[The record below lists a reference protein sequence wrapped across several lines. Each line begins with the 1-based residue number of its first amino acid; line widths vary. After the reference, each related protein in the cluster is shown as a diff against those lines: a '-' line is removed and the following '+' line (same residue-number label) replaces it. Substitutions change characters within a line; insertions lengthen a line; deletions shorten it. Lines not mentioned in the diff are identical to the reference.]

1 MKIWILVT
9 NGVTTS
15 SSTSSR
21 FSGNCMAEPQAGN
34 VILNEQTSELKRQKG
49 RAPFLPLF
57 VQTFCFASISQTT
70 LFIDDESQ
78 FDERRQEKEHEVESG
93 YGLRSCDISIC

>member
-1 MKIWILVT
+1 MKLLMLVT
-9 NGVTTS
+9 SGVTAS

-49 RAPFLPLF
+49 GLLFFLLLYKQF
-57 VQTFCFASISQTT
+57 VLQA
-70 LFIDDESQ
+70 
-78 FDERRQEKEHEVESG
+78 
-93 YGLRSCDISIC
+93 

>member
-9 NGVTTS
+9 SGVTTS

-49 RAPFLPLF
+49 GLLFFLLLYKHF
-57 VQTFCFASISQTT
+57 VSQA
-70 LFIDDESQ
+70 
-78 FDERRQEKEHEVESG
+78 
-93 YGLRSCDISIC
+93 